1 MISGS
6 QNVLPLLSC
15 NLEIYFVYYIV
26 RVFALNEMEALKLA
40 SKGTKKTTATAKGVN
55 SKKGNA
61 AAEDTGFLQSEITIL
76 GTFAICVFL
85 FFCFLVLLHVQ
96 HQSFEEF
103 TLWAKG

>member
-1 MISGS
+1 MILGS

-40 SKGTKKTTATAKGVN
+40 SKGTKKTTATAKGGN

-76 GTFAICVFL
+76 GTFAICVFVI
-85 FFCFLVLLHVQ
+85 FPPYIFATFNNE
-96 HQSFEEF
+96 SNEK
-103 TLWAKG
+103 TL